1 MLTLLHGDDIVSSR
15 RALGEMKLAH
25 KESEILT
32 LDGKKASLSDLK
44 QALESSSILSSSRLV
59 ILENFFSSQPSK
71 EKLFYLSS
79 GEFSSDLVFWEGKKT
94 SPGLI
99 KKLGP
104 RIQVRLFKT
113 PAVVFQFLDNFLPK
127 NRKASLIDLKK
138 TLKSSPQSLVFYL
151 LVGHIRNL
159 LLVKDG
165 EVPPKMQVWKL
176 RKLQSQAKQF
186 SLDSLQKI
194 YRRLL
199 LIDIAQKTGEERFD
213 LAGELQ
219 MLILDFK

>member
-1 MLTLLHGDDIVSSR
+1 
-15 RALGEMKLAH
+15 
-25 KESEILT
+25 
-32 LDGKKASLSDLK
+32 
-44 QALESSSILSSSRLV
+44 
-59 ILENFFSSQPSK
+59 
-71 EKLFYLSS
+71 
-79 GEFSSDLVFWEGKKT
+79 
-94 SPGLI
+94 LI

-127 NRKASLIDLKK
+127 NRKASLINLKK

-219 MLILDFK
+219 MLILDFD